1 MIEVVSNI
9 DIDQLVTRA
18 QGGSRLRKNLNIH
31 KSYSE
36 RCQKLF
42 NSIDPNSYIRPHRHS
57 NGSGPETL
65 LAVRGSFVLFLFC
78 DAGEILEV
86 VPFSLQTSNHVL
98 PVCVTIHEGVWHTVL
113 SLEDGG
119 VLFEVKS
126 GPFLESHAK
135 EMAPWAPEEGSF
147 ETPEYLNMLRAK
159 YLKKSEQTEH
169 TDLPKTFEKN

>member
-1 MIEVVSNI
+1 MLEFVSNL
-9 DIDQLVTRA
+9 DLNQLATLA
-18 QGGSRLRKNLNIH
+18 KGSSRFRMNLNIH

-57 NGSGPETL
+57 FGDGPETL
-65 LAVRGSFVLFLFC
+65 LAVRGLFVLFLFT
-78 DAGEILEV
+78 DSGQVLEV
-86 VPFSLQTSNHVL
+86 VPFSLQKSKQVL

-126 GPFLESHAK
+126 GPFSESHAK
-135 EMAPWAPEEGSF
+135 EMATWAPEEGSF
-147 ETPEYLNMLRAK
+147 EAPEYLKLLR
-159 YLKKSEQTEH
+159 LKI
-169 TDLPKTFEKN
+169 PKGILAN